1 MSMYNVAK
9 YIIYKKKKKNNNIDF
24 HLTFA
29 VLFGCVFQ

>member
-9 YIIYKKKKKNNNIDF
+9 YIIYKKKKNNNIDF

>member
-9 YIIYKKKKKNNNIDF
+9 YIIYKKKNNNIDF

>member
-9 YIIYKKKKKNNNIDF
+9 YKKEKNNNIDF